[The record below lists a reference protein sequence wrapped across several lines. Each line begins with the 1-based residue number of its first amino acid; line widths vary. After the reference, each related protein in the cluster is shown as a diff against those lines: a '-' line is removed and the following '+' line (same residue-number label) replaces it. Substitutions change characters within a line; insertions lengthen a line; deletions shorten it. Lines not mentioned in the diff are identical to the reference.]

1 MTAYSYEYDASY
13 IPAMPMVTIHI
24 GKPDATPFLV
34 LSALVDSGADATM
47 IPVALLKQVNAIK
60 RQRVFIRGISGKRT
74 GPSLYTISLQVAHY
88 ERKRM
93 NVVGNEETDDIILG
107 RDILNHFVTTL
118 DGLANAVEI
127 KA

>member
-1 MTAYSYEYDASY
+1 MIVYSYEYDASY

-24 GKPDATPFLV
+24 GKSDSTPSLV
-34 LSALVDSGADATM
+34 LSALVDSGADVTM
-47 IPVALLKQVNAIK
+47 IPVALLTHVNAIK

-74 GPSLYTISLQVAHY
+74 GTSLYTIALQVAHY
-88 ERKRM
+88 ERNRM